1 MTQTFPSDMAKDAL
15 NQKIDETMAKVSAP
29 ESDQSNLISELYDV
43 IRWSR
48 KGYLTRKVE
57 TDETTKV

>member
-1 MTQTFPSDMAKDAL
+1 MTQTFSSDMAKDAL

-57 TDETTKV
+57 TDETTK

>member
-1 MTQTFPSDMAKDAL
+1 MSQTFPSNIAKDAL

-57 TDETTKV
+57 TDETTK

>member
-1 MTQTFPSDMAKDAL
+1 MSQTFPSNIAKDAL

-57 TDETTKV
+57 TDETAK

>member
-57 TDETTKV
+57 TDETTK